1 MSQRNSPHKNEAS
14 TGCVRETPQKLKKK
28 KRRKKANMGCVRNS
42 SQKIKGSVGCVR
54 ETPQVKMNPERDVY
68 ENLPR

>member
-1 MSQRNSPHKNEAS
+1 MCKRNSPEI
-14 TGCVRETPQKLKKK
+14 KKK
-28 KRRKKANMGCVRNS
+28 RRRKKANMGCVRNS